1 MDVGPSFLKFIFSQ
15 QTRHVGDL
23 GNIVAPSSG
32 STQVDI
38 KDSQVSLFGEHS
50 VVGRTVVVH
59 VDEDDF
65 GKGGHELSLT
75 TGNAGGRL
83 ACGVISIAECK

>member
-1 MDVGPSFLKFIFSQ
+1 MD
-15 QTRHVGDL
+15 TRHVGDL

-59 VDEDDF
+59 ADEDDF

-83 ACGVISIAECK
+83 ACGVISITECK